1 MKLCLSVGIKTW
13 LTTLIIL
20 VFSSACHTAGVQSG
34 IHLDVIKLPPGFKIS
49 VFADKL
55 PDARSMV
62 MSPDGILFVGTRKE
76 GKIYA
81 VTDRNGDQRAD
92 EVITIAERLT
102 MPNGVA
108 FRNGSLYIAEVH
120 RILRYDNIE
129 NRIKNPPI
137 PVVVNDTFPRDRHHG
152 WKYIAF
158 GPDDRLY
165 IPVGAPCNV
174 CVKEDGRYATIMR
187 MQPDGS
193 DLEIFS
199 HGIRNT
205 VGFDWHPE
213 TRELWFTNNGRDWM
227 GDDLPPDTLHHAP
240 LKGLDFGFP
249 YCHAGDVPDPE
260 FGKKYSCNE
269 FSPTALKMQ
278 AHAAT
283 LGMKFYTGNMFPER
297 YRHQIFVAEHG
308 SWNRS
313 MPVGYR
319 ITRIYLEG
327 NRPIRYEVFADG
339 WLQGTKAWGRPVDIL
354 ILKDGSMLVSDDR
367 AGAVYR
373 ITYNP

>member
-1 MKLCLSVGIKTW
+1 MKSCSSAGIKAW

-20 VFSSACHTAGVQSG
+20 TVGSACHSAGVQSG
-34 IHLDVIKLPPGFKIS
+34 IHLDAIELPPGFKIS
-49 VFADKL
+49 LYADNL
-55 PDARSMV
+55 PGARSMA

-81 VTDRNGDQRAD
+81 VTDRNWDRQAD
-92 EVITIAERLT
+92 EIITLAEGLT

-108 FRNGSLYIAEVH
+108 FRNGSLYIAEVN

-129 NRIKNPPI
+129 NRIKNPPD
-137 PVVVNDTFPRDRHHG
+137 PVVVNDTFPRDEHHG

-174 CVKEDGRYATIMR
+174 CEKEDARYATIMR
-187 MQPDGS
+187 MQPDGG

-227 GDDLPPDTLHHAP
+227 GDDLPPDTLHRAP
-240 LKGLDFGFP
+240 SKGLHFGFP
-249 YCHAGDVPDPE
+249 YCHAGDIADPE
-260 FGKKYSCNE
+260 YGKKYGCDE
-269 FSPTALKMQ
+269 FSPPALKMQ

-283 LGMKFYTGNMFPER
+283 LGMKFYTGDMFPEP

-313 MPVGYR
+313 VPVGYR

-327 NRPIRYEVFADG
+327 NRAIRYEVFADG

-354 ILKDGSMLVSDDR
+354 ITKDGAMLVSDDR
-367 AGAVYR
+367 AGAIYR
-373 ITYNP
+373 ITYDP

>member
-1 MKLCLSVGIKTW
+1 MKSCSSAGNKAW

-20 VFSSACHTAGVQSG
+20 IFGSACHSAGVQSG
-34 IHLDVIKLPPGFKIS
+34 IYLDAIKLPPGFKIS
-49 VFADKL
+49 LYSDKL
-55 PDARSMV
+55 PGARSMV
-62 MSPDGILFVGTRKE
+62 MSPEGILFIGTRKE
-76 GKIYA
+76 GKVYA

-92 EVITIAERLT
+92 EIITIAERLT

-108 FRNGSLYIAEVH
+108 FRNGSLYIAEVD

-129 NRIKNPPI
+129 KRIKNPPI

-174 CVKEDGRYATIMR
+174 CKKEDERYATIMR

-193 DLEIFS
+193 ALEIFS

-227 GDDLPPDTLHHAP
+227 GDDLPPDTLQRAP

-249 YCHAGDVPDPE
+249 YCHAGDIPDPE
-260 FGKKYSCNE
+260 YGKKYSCDE
-269 FSPTALKMQ
+269 FSPPALKMQ
-278 AHAAT
+278 PHAAT

-313 MPVGYR
+313 VPVGYR
-319 ITRIYLEG
+319 ITRVHLEG
-327 NRPIRYEVFADG
+327 NRAIRYEVFADG

-354 ILKDGSMLVSDDR
+354 IMNDGAMLVSDDR
-367 AGAVYR
+367 AGAIYR
-373 ITYNP
+373 ITYDP

>member
-1 MKLCLSVGIKTW
+1 MKSCASAGIKAW

-20 VFSSACHTAGVQSG
+20 IFGSACHSAGVQSG
-34 IHLDVIKLPPGFKIS
+34 IHLDVIKLPPGFRIS
-49 VFADKL
+49 VYADKL
-55 PDARSMV
+55 PGARSMV
-62 MSPDGILFVGTRKE
+62 LSPAGTLFVGTRKE

-92 EVITIAERLT
+92 EIITLAERLT

-120 RILRYDNIE
+120 QILRYDNIE
-129 NRIKNPPI
+129 KRIKNPPI
-137 PVVVNDTFPRDRHHG
+137 PVVVNNTFPRDRHHG

-174 CVKEDGRYATIMR
+174 CEKEDERYATIMR

-227 GDDLPPDTLHHAP
+227 GDDLPPDTLHRAP
-240 LKGLDFGFP
+240 SKGLHFGFP
-249 YCHAGDVPDPE
+249 YCHAGDIPDPE
-260 FGKKYSCNE
+260 YGKKYSCKE

-283 LGMKFYTGNMFPER
+283 LGMKFYTGNMFPKP
-297 YRHQIFVAEHG
+297 YRRQIFVAEHG

-313 MPVGYR
+313 VPVGYR

-327 NRPIRYEVFADG
+327 NRAIRYEVFADG

-354 ILKDGSMLVSDDR
+354 IMKDGAMLVSDDR
-367 AGAVYR
+367 AGAIYR